1 MTIAI
6 GVNDPGAVT
15 GNARGGLTM
24 RKSPAGSH
32 QWPASLLPAT
42 PNRARRFTTRVRE
55 VGIRAAVGVPIIVD
69 GSVWASRPLHSPI
82 NGRQGSVGEDTIELA
97 ARLDAELGENLAQ
110 VVLDG
115 TRADEQ
121 ADANLRI

>member
-24 RKSPAGSH
+24 RKS
-32 QWPASLLPAT
+32 QEWPASLLPAT